1 VGHVWQDWLV
11 NETAE
16 IPDEPRG
23 HLFVADRLIFDRG
36 ELDPLEFLVEVG
48 FLDERDYRDWLAG
61 RRSDLQSALLC
72 DVNEVIRALVQTKA
86 YLLRQGLTA
95 TSRAHGDD
103 ETTGKRRLGSSPG
116 FVEVCALRWVPV
128 RAQLDLFQD
137 SALALAEQSART
149 ALASHRFDDI
159 ETELERVR
167 LLGGDTSAYRRLV
180 TATTERIGDVKEA
193 LASLEREIEPLAVR
207 HLAELARE
215 YLAPLWG
222 SLAQRMPADRFDPSA
237 PQLHPSYLLAR
248 AGLWQQVV
256 EAIECVP
263 GWQSQPVLLG
273 RLAEA
278 HSRLGHP
285 EASRRLWSRL
295 CWEHPEEAIV
305 LLAQAASDPIL
316 SRRWREFTDLDPEL
330 PARDFPAWLL
340 IADLRQRELV
350 PPHCAPDDE
359 IGRAYSAI
367 HHLVSRH
374 EDLDA
379 RRVVRDYNRHLLEH
393 YLARRHPE
401 GSRRL

>member
-1 VGHVWQDWLV
+1 MIR
-11 NETAE
+11 TAE
-16 IPDEPRG
+16 TPEELRHQLSI
-23 HLFVADRLIFDRG
+23 ADRLIFDRG
-36 ELDPLEFLVEVG
+36 ELDPLEFLIEGG

-61 RRSDLQSALLC
+61 RRDDLQSALLC
-72 DVNEVIRALVQTKA
+72 DVQDVIRALERTKA

-95 TSRAHGDD
+95 RSRVNGDD
-103 ETTGKRRLGSSPG
+103 ETAGKCRLGSSPD
-116 FVEVCALRWVPV
+116 FAEACASRLVPV

-137 SALALAEQSART
+137 SALALAEHSART
-149 ALASHRFDDI
+149 ALAAHRFDDI
-159 ETELERVR
+159 ETRLERVR
-167 LLGGDTSAYRRLV
+167 LLGGDTPAYRRLV
-180 TATTERIGDVKEA
+180 KAATERTADVKEA
-193 LASLEREIEPLAVR
+193 LAILERETAPLAVW

-215 YLAPLWG
+215 YLAPLWE
-222 SLAQRMPADRFDPSA
+222 SLAQRMPAEHFDPSA
-237 PQLHPSYLLAR
+237 PQLHRSYPLAR
-248 AGLWQQVV
+248 AGLWRQVV

-263 GWQSQPVLLG
+263 GWQSHPVLLG

-278 HSRLGHP
+278 HSRLGSP
-285 EASRRLWSRL
+285 EASRRLWSRV
-295 CWEHPEEAIV
+295 CWEHPGEATI
-305 LLAQAASDPIL
+305 LLAQAAAGPIL

-350 PPHCAPDDE
+350 PPEYAPAGE
-359 IGRAYSAI
+359 IGFAYSAM